1 MSNEGKRLWRLNE
14 GNDRGNVEGAVD
26 MRYGEDVKLVR
37 FNFLNG
43 EVREKVGVM
52 FLFA

>member
-1 MSNEGKRLWRLNE
+1 MSNEGKRSWRPNE

-26 MRYGEDVKLVR
+26 MRYGEDVKSVR
-37 FNFLNG
+37 PNSLNG

-52 FLFA
+52 LPSA